1 MSGLDFARAPPPA
14 RPLRWL
20 LGVPVWGIAA
30 GVFLLIHGEAALLS
44 RWSPHTVA
52 LVHLF
57 TLGVL
62 GNAMLGSL
70 LQFLPVAAGTP
81 MPLERSAAWLHAA
94 FNLGL
99 AVFVVA
105 MVSLHRTGLAV
116 ASVLLAVP
124 MLVFAAAALP
134 GLLRRGAQQVLR
146 SGIAM
151 AVTALAVT
159 ALAGALL
166 VGILRGDVPLPLESI
181 ADSHATIGL
190 LGGVLGLMAAVG
202 SVTLPMFQG
211 TARVPERWLGGWIAL
226 TIISLA
232 VGVALRIWS
241 GQQPPLVVSA
251 LLPALLFV
259 GVSLWL
265 PLRPQFRRNRP
276 LVWSWRMGTLAV
288 GAASIIVLAGTTTT
302 LSASSVILA
311 GTLAIAIG
319 LPLMLSGM
327 LLEIMGFL
335 AWIGLRRDCPRG
347 IRVPGVGTLVAERD
361 KWAVLGLHLLA
372 AAALAGAA
380 LNPALL
386 ARPAGIALILAWAAV
401 LACQLRGLGRARTF
415 RRENFP
421 EADSRSHVRQPEATV
436 TPPAPRAPGEGP

>member
-20 LGVPVWGIAA
+20 LSVPAWGIAA
-30 GVFLLIHGEAALLS
+30 GVFLLAFGEGALAS
-44 RWSPHTVA
+44 RWSPYTVA

-81 MPLERSAAWLHAA
+81 MPMPLERSAAWLHAA

-105 MVSLHRTGLAV
+105 MVSMHRNGLAV

-124 MLVFAAAALP
+124 ILAFAAAALP
-134 GLLRRGAQQVLR
+134 GLLSRGAQQVLR

-159 ALAGALL
+159 ALAGVLL
-166 VGILRGDVPLPLESI
+166 VAVLRGDAPLPLESI
-181 ADSHATIGL
+181 ADSHATVGL

-202 SVTLPMFQG
+202 SITLPMFQG

-232 VGVALRIWS
+232 IGVALRIY
-241 GQQPPLVVSA
+241 GGLQQPLVVSA

-265 PLRPQFRRNRP
+265 PLRPQFRRNAP
-276 LVWSWRMGTLAV
+276 LVWSWRIGTLAI
-288 GAASIIVLAGTTTT
+288 GAACAIVLAGTTAP
-302 LSASSVILA
+302 LASGAVILA

-319 LPLMLSGM
+319 LPMMLTGM

-361 KWAVLGLHLLA
+361 KWIVFALHLLA
-372 AAALAGAA
+372 AAALIGAA
-380 LNPALL
+380 LQPALL
-386 ARPAGIALILAWAAV
+386 ARPAGLLLVLAWAAV
-401 LACQLRGLGRARTF
+401 LATQLRGLGRARTF
-415 RRENFP
+415 RLAHFP
-421 EADSRSHVRQPEATV
+421 PTGRVE
-436 TPPAPRAPGEGP
+436 

>member
-1 MSGLDFARAPPPA
+1 MSGLDFAKAPLPA

-20 LGVPVWGIAA
+20 LTVPAWGIVA
-30 GVFLLIHGEAALLS
+30 GVFLLAYGETALVS

-81 MPLERSAAWLHAA
+81 MPLQRSAAWLHAA

-99 AVFVVA
+99 AVFVVS
-105 MVSLHRTGLAV
+105 MVSMHRTGLVV
-116 ASVLLAVP
+116 ASALLAVP
-124 MLVFAAAALP
+124 ILVFAAAALP
-134 GLLRRGAQQVLR
+134 GLLARGAQQVLR

-151 AVTALAVT
+151 AVTSLAVT
-159 ALAGALL
+159 AVAGALL
-166 VGILRGDVPLPLESI
+166 VAILRGDALLPLESI

-211 TARVPERWLGGWIAL
+211 TARLPERWLGGWIAL

-251 LLPALLFV
+251 LLPALLFT

-276 LVWSWRMGTLAV
+276 LVWAWRMGTLAV
-288 GAASIIVLAGTTTT
+288 GAACAIVLAGTTTP
-302 LSASSVILA
+302 LASSAVILA

-319 LPLMLSGM
+319 LPLMLNGM

-361 KWAVLGLHLLA
+361 KWVVLAMHLLA
-372 AAALAGAA
+372 GTALAGAA

-386 ARPAGIALILAWAAV
+386 ARPAGLLLLLAWAAV
-401 LACQLRGLGRARTF
+401 LLTQLRGLGRARTF
-415 RRENFP
+415 RREHFP
-421 EADSRSHVRQPEATV
+421 QAASATPET
-436 TPPAPRAPGEGP
+436 GGPVA

>member
-1 MSGLDFARAPPPA
+1 MSGLAFAEAPPPH

-20 LGVPVWGIAA
+20 LSVPVWGMAA
-30 GVFLLIHGEAALLS
+30 GAFLLAFGETALVS
-44 RWSPHTVA
+44 RWSPHSVA

-81 MPLERSAAWLHAA
+81 MPLARSADWLHAA

-99 AVFVVA
+99 AVFAVS
-105 MVSLHRTGLAV
+105 MVNMHRTGLV
-116 ASVLLAVP
+116 AASALLAVP
-124 MLVFAAAALP
+124 ILAFAAAALP
-134 GLLRRGAQQVLR
+134 GLLRRGAQRVLR

-151 AVTALAVT
+151 AVAALAAT

-166 VGILRGDVPLPLESI
+166 VAILRGDAPLPLEAI
-181 ADSHATIGL
+181 ADSHATLGL

-211 TARVPERWLGGWIAL
+211 TARVPERLLRRWIVLTAIAL
-226 TIISLA
+226 A
-232 VGVALRIWS
+232 AGVALRVES
-241 GQQPPLVVSA
+241 DLQQPLVVFA
-251 LLPALLFV
+251 LVPALLFV

-265 PLRPQFRRNRP
+265 PLRPQFRRNAP
-276 LVWSWRMGTLAV
+276 LVWSWRMGTVAL
-288 GAASIIVLAGTTTT
+288 GAACAITLAGTSAP
-302 LSASSVILA
+302 LSSNAVILA

-319 LPLMLSGM
+319 LPMMLTGM

-361 KWAVLGLHLLA
+361 KWTVFGLHMLA
-372 AAALAGAA
+372 ATALIGAT
-380 LNPALL
+380 LHPALL
-386 ARPAGIALILAWAAV
+386 ARPAGLMLLLAWAAV
-401 LACQLRGLGRARTF
+401 LATQLRGLGRARAF
-415 RRENFP
+415 RREHFP
-421 EADSRSHVRQPEATV
+421 QAEAFVS
-436 TPPAPRAPGEGP
+436 

>member
-20 LGVPVWGIAA
+20 LGVPAWGIAA
-30 GVFLLIHGEAALLS
+30 GVFLLAFGEGALAS
-44 RWSPHTVA
+44 RWSPYTVA

-105 MVSLHRTGLAV
+105 MVSMHRNGLAV

-124 MLVFAAAALP
+124 ILAFAAAALP
-134 GLLRRGAQQVLR
+134 GLLSRGAQQVLR

-159 ALAGALL
+159 ALAGVLL
-166 VGILRGDVPLPLESI
+166 VAVLRGDAPLPLESI
-181 ADSHATIGL
+181 ADSHATVGL

-202 SVTLPMFQG
+202 SITLPMFQG

-232 VGVALRIWS
+232 IGVALRIY
-241 GQQPPLVVSA
+241 GGLQQPLVVSA

-265 PLRPQFRRNRP
+265 PLRPQFRRNAP
-276 LVWSWRMGTLAV
+276 LVWSWRIGTLAI
-288 GAASIIVLAGTTTT
+288 GAACAIVLAGTTAP
-302 LSASSVILA
+302 LASGAVILA

-319 LPLMLSGM
+319 LPMMLTGM

-361 KWAVLGLHLLA
+361 KWIVFALHLLA
-372 AAALAGAA
+372 AAALIGAA
-380 LNPALL
+380 LQPALL
-386 ARPAGIALILAWAAV
+386 ARPAGLLLVLAWAAV
-401 LACQLRGLGRARTF
+401 LATQLRGLGRARTF
-415 RRENFP
+415 RLAHFP
-421 EADSRSHVRQPEATV
+421 PTGRVE
-436 TPPAPRAPGEGP
+436 

>member
-1 MSGLDFARAPPPA
+1 MSGLDFAQAPPPA

-30 GVFLLIHGEAALLS
+30 GVFLLAYGETVLLS
-44 RWSPHTVA
+44 RWSPQTVA
-52 LVHLF
+52 FVHLF

-105 MVSLHRTGLAV
+105 MVSMHRNGLAV

-124 MLVFAAAALP
+124 ILAFAAAALP

-159 ALAGALL
+159 AVAGALL
-166 VGILRGDVPLPLESI
+166 VAILRGDAPLPLESI
-181 ADSHATIGL
+181 ADAHATIGL

-202 SVTLPMFQG
+202 SVTLPMLQG
-211 TARVPERWLGGWIAL
+211 TARLPERWLGGWIVLA
-226 TIISLA
+226 IISLA
-232 VGVALRIWS
+232 VGVSLRIYS
-241 GQQPPLVVSA
+241 GLQQPLVVSA
-251 LLPALLFV
+251 LLPALLFT

-265 PLRPQFRRNRP
+265 PLRPQYRRNQP
-276 LVWSWRMGTLAV
+276 LVWSWRIGTLAV
-288 GAASIIVLAGTTTT
+288 GAACAIVLAGTTGP
-302 LSASSVILA
+302 LSSTSVILA

-319 LPLMLSGM
+319 LPMMLTGM

-347 IRVPGVGTLVAERD
+347 IRVPGVGTLVAEKD
-361 KWAVLGLHLLA
+361 KWAVLAMHLLA
-372 AAALAGAA
+372 AAALVGAA

-386 ARPAGIALILAWAAV
+386 ARPAGVLLLLAWAAV
-401 LACQLRGLGRARTF
+401 LACQLRGLRRARDF
-415 RRENFP
+415 RREHFAGPAAAEP
-421 EADSRSHVRQPEATV
+421 ETAG
-436 TPPAPRAPGEGP
+436 PAA